1 MSFTLRNRVA
11 SFHSI
16 ATAFLILILFVTI
29 YFVVDH
35 SVYEKMDTQ
44 LKDELYEFISEY
56 KIVDGKFIFKH
67 PATWTT
73 GSGQGQVEVSP
84 IFCQVMDTTGR
95 IIQKTSN
102 LLHESLRYLKVPK
115 VEFLSTSILNKKPI
129 RQYQAPIFNSKKEF
143 IGTMLLAVPLK
154 EATMV
159 LQNLLFVLLV
169 SYPIFVIA
177 LFAISRSIAGKTV
190 EPINKI
196 ITIAE
201 KITKENLSERIP
213 LPKHRD
219 EIYLLS
225 QNINELLSRLE
236 EALLRE
242 KQFTADASH
251 ELRTPLSVIQG
262 TLEVLIRKPRTQE
275 QYVAKISDVM
285 KETKRMS
292 DLIDQLLFLARH
304 ESASVKVFLQP
315 IDIHA
320 LCEEMKTR
328 YSEVLKSK
336 NLTLQRVI
344 EENVV
349 VKAEPSMLAII
360 LDNLLSNAIKYSNT
374 GGIITF
380 SVKRIGKNVAI
391 QVNDTG
397 LGIKEDQLKNIFNRF
412 FRTEESRNS
421 FSSGIGLGLS
431 IVKKLTEL
439 QNISISVEST
449 QQKGTTFT
457 LLFPEY

>member
-29 YFVVDH
+29 YLVVDH

-95 IIQKTSN
+95 VIQKTSN
-102 LLHESLRYLKVPK
+102 LHHETLRYIKIPK
-115 VEFLSTSILNKKPI
+115 VEFLSTSILDKKPI
-129 RQYQAPIFNSKKEF
+129 RQYQAPILNSKKEF

-262 TLEVLIRKPRTQE
+262 TLEVLIRKPRAPE
-275 QYVAKISDVM
+275 QYVAKIADVM
-285 KETKRMS
+285 KETRRMS
-292 DLIDQLLFLARH
+292 DLVDQLLFLARH

-320 LCEEMKTR
+320 LCEELKAR
-328 YSEVLKSK
+328 YSEVINSK
-336 NLTLQRVI
+336 NLTLKRLI

-360 LDNLLSNAIKYSNT
+360 LDNLISNAIKYSNT
-374 GGIITF
+374 GGTITF
-380 SVKRIGKNVAI
+380 SVSRSGKNVAI

-421 FSSGIGLGLS
+421 FSSGIGLG
-431 IVKKLTEL
+431 
-439 QNISISVEST
+439 
-449 QQKGTTFT
+449 
-457 LLFPEY
+457 FP